1 VFGFTDQ
8 THLGGFGF
16 AAQQV
21 AESPAAA
28 ALAVDLA
35 TDQFA
40 ALLLCAWADLPD
52 HHPEVRARARDV
64 ISRSLEGELRGEEIL
79 NHDDEGRLARW
90 ARSEQQ
96 DAVARDLLEV
106 LRSPSELGAHRYEA
120 AIGIQCLAER
130 LSQENA
136 QRALDELIAIA
147 GEVSAPSTTEAM
159 RSHPNPLFARLQMNA
174 PAEVDDVR
182 AAALGALVTLAR
194 RAGDDDRATEEL
206 SAALRDGAGPVRAEA
221 VRLARDIA
229 SLDVRTLADDPDAM
243 VRAQVLGALGDRNDL
258 AVDDPCLLDAC
269 APEQP
274 LALRATAVRIVRER
288 PGVHTEAH
296 RVLREDPNVY
306 IRAVAAAA
314 TPGS

>member
-1 VFGFTDQ
+1 MQATDAGVCDASELVAEVFGFTDQ

-90 ARSEQQ
+90 APSEQQ

-130 LSQENA
+130 LPRKS
-136 QRALDELIAIA
+136 R
-147 GEVSAPSTTEAM
+147 SARST
-159 RSHPNPLFARLQMNA
+159 S
-174 PAEVDDVR
+174 
-182 AAALGALVTLAR
+182 
-194 RAGDDDRATEEL
+194 
-206 SAALRDGAGPVRAEA
+206 
-221 VRLARDIA
+221 
-229 SLDVRTLADDPDAM
+229 
-243 VRAQVLGALGDRNDL
+243 
-258 AVDDPCLLDAC
+258 
-269 APEQP
+269 
-274 LALRATAVRIVRER
+274 
-288 PGVHTEAH
+288 
-296 RVLREDPNVY
+296 
-306 IRAVAAAA
+306 
-314 TPGS
+314 